1 MTFRPE
7 NDELP
12 GFNEI
17 RDFFKSDEFQKKAKE
32 VLSKHVASFQSDFPK
47 TQKDNAIYRGVK

>member
-1 MTFRPE
+1 MTFKSE

-32 VLSKHVASFQSDFPK
+32 ILSKHVASFQSDFPK
-47 TQKDNAIYRGVK
+47 TQESNAIYKGAK